1 MSNIEEI
8 KYTNKGDYIYEYAN
22 MGESEF
28 FSNSLYMYDFTPFL
42 NKDVLTYIHK
52 ENSERKD
59 EFNSEY
65 KNTPYYIRRDNKN
78 LSLQAVISTGLFADE
93 IDVKQLS
100 RSINQITKLRYFMFD
115 IVELDEIYINIY
127 YRERNSGIYSYEE
140 SIANA
145 KELFA
150 KEEYNTLSRINLD
163 IIDVINLV
171 DKYAFDDS
179 YSDEDYDT
187 EDIFMEE
194 FNYEDQN

>member
-8 KYTNKGDYIYEYAN
+8 KYTNRGDYIYEYAN
-22 MGESEF
+22 MSESEF

-42 NKDVLTYIHK
+42 NKDALTYIIK
-52 ENSERKD
+52 EDSERKD

-78 LSLQAVISTGLFADE
+78 LSLQAVVSTGLFADE
-93 IDVKQLS
+93 INIKQLS
-100 RSINQITKLRYFMFD
+100 RSINQITKLRHFMFD

-127 YRERNSGIYSYEE
+127 YRERNTGVYSYEE
-140 SIANA
+140 SILNA

-179 YSDEDYDT
+179 YSDEDYDI

-194 FNYEDQN
+194 FNYED

>member
-8 KYTNKGDYIYEYAN
+8 KYTNRGDYIYEYAN
-22 MGESEF
+22 MSESEF

-42 NKDVLTYIHK
+42 NKDALTYIIK
-52 ENSERKD
+52 EDSERKD

-78 LSLQAVISTGLFADE
+78 LSLQAVISTGLFAEE
-93 IDVKQLS
+93 INIKQLS
-100 RSINQITKLRYFMFD
+100 RSINQITKLRHFMFD

-127 YRERNSGIYSYEE
+127 YRERNTGIYSYEE
-140 SIANA
+140 SILSA

-150 KEEYNTLSRINLD
+150 KEEYNALSRINLD

-187 EDIFMEE
+187 EDVFMEE
-194 FNYEDQN
+194 FNYEN

>member
-140 SIANA
+140 SVANA
-145 KELFA
+145 KELFT

-179 YSDEDYDT
+179 YSDEDYDA

>member
-145 KELFA
+145 KELFT

-187 EDIFMEE
+187 EGVFMEE
-194 FNYEDQN
+194 FDYENQN

>member
-22 MGESEF
+22 MCESEF

-179 YSDEDYDT
+179 YSDEDYDA
-187 EDIFMEE
+187 EDVFMEE
-194 FNYEDQN
+194 FNYEN

>member
-8 KYTNKGDYIYEYAN
+8 KYINKGDYIYEYAN

-179 YSDEDYDT
+179 YSDEDYGT
-187 EDIFMEE
+187 EDVFMEE
-194 FNYEDQN
+194 FNYENQN

>member
-8 KYTNKGDYIYEYAN
+8 KYTNRGNYIHEYAN
-22 MGESEF
+22 MSESEF

-42 NKDVLTYIHK
+42 NKDALTYIIK
-52 ENSERKD
+52 EDSERKD

-100 RSINQITKLRYFMFD
+100 RSINQITKLRHFMFD

-127 YRERNSGIYSYEE
+127 YRERNTGVYSYEE
-140 SIANA
+140 SILNA
-145 KELFA
+145 KKLFA

-179 YSDEDYDT
+179 YSDEDYDA

-194 FNYEDQN
+194 FNYEN

>member
-8 KYTNKGDYIYEYAN
+8 KYTNRGNYIHEYAN
-22 MGESEF
+22 MSESEF

-42 NKDVLTYIHK
+42 NKDALTYIIK
-52 ENSERKD
+52 EDSERKD

-65 KNTPYYIRRDNKN
+65 KNTPYYIRRNNKN

-93 IDVKQLS
+93 VDVKQLS
-100 RSINQITKLRYFMFD
+100 RSINEITKLRHFMFD

-127 YRERNSGIYSYEE
+127 YRERNTGIYSYEE
-140 SIANA
+140 SILNA

-179 YSDEDYDT
+179 YSDEDYDA

-194 FNYEDQN
+194 FNYEN